1 VAGLLTAVKGLTFTN
16 LMMLAGIVVIA
27 VPAYFI
33 YSLLNDPA
41 VMDRFLSS
49 YSETTDA
56 ESGCTL
62 RKVRLRG
69 GPWRWS
75 IATGFAYAGSDR
87 YSVSVILP
95 AEPDADDIA
104 SYCATLGL
112 IVDRMLFDA
121 DGQPAP

>member
-1 VAGLLTAVKGLTFTN
+1 
-16 LMMLAGIVVIA
+16 MIA
-27 VPAYFI
+27 VLVLVAIPAYFV
-33 YSLLNDPA
+33 YRLLNDPT

-49 YSETTDA
+49 YSETTDT
-56 ESGCTL
+56 ESGCTI

-75 IATGFAYAGSDR
+75 IATGFAMQRSDR

-95 AEPDADDIA
+95 EEPDADDIQ
-104 SYCATLGL
+104 SYCATLNL
-112 IVDRMLFDA
+112 IVDKMLFDD